1 MKKDKENNIYSAIG
15 FTIVSSTKVNSF
27 CSLEYEKQKI
37 NKMMRTWQRYNT
49 GTQSLAQTTATEAI
63 APTLVIS
70 VTTKKGET
78 LSV

>member
-1 MKKDKENNIYSAIG
+1 
-15 FTIVSSTKVNSF
+15 
-27 CSLEYEKQKI
+27 
-37 NKMMRTWQRYNT
+37 MMRTWQRYNT